1 MAAALARQGPK
12 AAQLSKQIPTV
23 GKQLRRSLHPVTFE
37 ESDRRQPWLKY
48 QHGWP
53 QLWLARDQRLLSCQ
67 SRFPPSLLLPASC
80 PHPPRWMLPRLALE
94 RSPPSWRRESW
105 APLPP
110 STSRRPAVSSPL
122 VTVLPVSTASRTSR
136 PRRWWSSAPD

>member
-1 MAAALARQGPK
+1 MGRRETA
-12 AAQLSKQIPTV
+12 STV
-23 GKQLRRSLHPVTFE
+23 LTS
-37 ESDRRQPWLKY
+37 SQPWLKY

-110 STSRRPAVSSPL
+110 SCEEGLRTVGPRLRRTRCCQQNRHHINCPIVCYVILQLEKCWHWNFLTFLAYSISLRVKY
-122 VTVLPVSTASRTSR
+122 
-136 PRRWWSSAPD
+136 

>member
-1 MAAALARQGPK
+1 MG
-12 AAQLSKQIPTV
+12 V

-37 ESDRRQPWLKY
+37 ESDRRQP
-48 QHGWP
+48 
-53 QLWLARDQRLLSCQ
+53 WLARDQRLLSCQ

-105 APLPP
+105 APPPP
-110 STSRRPAVSSPL
+110 STSRRPAVCCPL